1 MFTSRGLQIKKI
13 TEKEKEEQDKVNA
26 EEKEKKKEEVMKSY
40 TDKFQ
45 IITRRLFE
53 GKI

>member
-1 MFTSRGLQIKKI
+1 V
-13 TEKEKEEQDKVNA
+13 EA
-26 EEKEKKKEEVMKSY
+26 EEIEKKKKEVIKSY